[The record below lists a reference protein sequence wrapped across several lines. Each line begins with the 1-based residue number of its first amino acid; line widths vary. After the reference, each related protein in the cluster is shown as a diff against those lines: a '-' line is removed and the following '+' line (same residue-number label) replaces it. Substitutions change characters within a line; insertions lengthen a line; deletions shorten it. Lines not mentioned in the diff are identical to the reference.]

1 MNSRKT
7 FAAIDLEA
15 YRYNLR
21 YLTSKACPA
30 KVMAVVKAD
39 GYGHGAVQL
48 ARVAQEEGV
57 EYLAVAFLEEGLR
70 LREAGIKIPILV
82 LNYVEP
88 SSFEAAFEN
97 NLTLTIVSHEQLKA
111 IEASMKSE
119 TAMNS
124 AFHIVVDTGMR
135 RLGLEWRES
144 LDLLKAAIDI
154 GLNVEGAY
162 THFATADEKGSGF
175 VAEQLKAFLSFL
187 NQAERIT
194 KKTLLKHIS
203 NSAGILYIDNS
214 YFDYVRAGIAS
225 YGLQPSSQRDE
236 NLRPVLQWKTCISFV
251 KKIYPGYG
259 VGYGQTFIADRE
271 MTVATIP
278 VGYADGYNRHLSNR
292 GFVIISGR
300 RCPVLGRVCMDQF
313 VVDVTHLDHS
323 PKVGDEVVLIGSQGN
338 ESISAEEMAEW
349 NGTINY
355 EVTCAIS
362 SRVPRL
368 YMKGEN
374 I

>member
-7 FAAIDLEA
+7 FASIDLEA

-21 YLTSKACPA
+21 YLTSKASPA

-39 GYGHGAVQL
+39 GYGHGALQL
-48 ARVAQEEGV
+48 ARIAQDEGLG
-57 EYLAVAFLEEGLR
+57 YLAVAFLEEGLK

-97 NLTLTIVSHEQLKA
+97 KLTLTIVSHEQLKA
-111 IEASMKSE
+111 TEASMKSR
-119 TAMNS
+119 AAINS
-124 AFHIVVDTGMR
+124 AFHIAVDTGMR

-144 LDLLKAAIDI
+144 VNLLKASLDL

-162 THFATADEKGSGF
+162 THFATADDKSSDL
-175 VAEQLKAFLSFL
+175 VAEQMKAFLSFL
-187 NQAERIT
+187 SQAERIT

-203 NSAGILYIDNS
+203 NSAGILYVDNS
-214 YFDYVRAGIAS
+214 RFDYVRAGIAS

-236 NLRPVLQWKTCISFV
+236 NLRPVLQWKTCVSFV

-259 VGYGQTFIADRE
+259 VSYGQTFVADRE

-292 GFVIISGR
+292 GCVIISGR

-313 VVDVTHLDHS
+313 VVDVTHLDYS
-323 PKVGDEVVLIGSQGN
+323 PNVGDEVVLIGNQGDEN
-338 ESISAEEMAEW
+338 ITAEEMAEW